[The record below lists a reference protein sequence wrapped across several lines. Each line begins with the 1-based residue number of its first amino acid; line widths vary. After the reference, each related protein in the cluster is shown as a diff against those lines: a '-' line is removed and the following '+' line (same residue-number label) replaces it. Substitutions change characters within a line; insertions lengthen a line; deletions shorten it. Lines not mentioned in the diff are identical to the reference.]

1 MVPAPRPHSLECGV
15 GSPSAPHS
23 FCCSLRFGS
32 VIFSGELWIQ
42 QTNNHISQP
51 MTNTTR
57 EIIFTLKSPKSV
69 TKQVTSEDG
78 KTLVSVAPG

>member
-15 GSPSAPHS
+15 GFPSAPHS

-78 KTLVSVAPG
+78 KTLVSAAPG